1 MSGETLNG
9 VALISRDTNADV
21 SASRLPVPCASAES
35 NAGSCY
41 AALTAARRLDY
52 ERCQREAMRIARS
65 DRSEWA
71 QATLLP
77 AFEALAASLRAAAA
91 PAAVE
96 FVNPWLI
103 RLRIGDARRGDV
115 ERWVEVNV
123 VPTPVAV
130 TARVGR
136 VARFFPACNE
146 FPSGE
151 EGGRAPSQIEVG
163 AWLETLVAQMFV

>member
-9 VALISRDTNADV
+9 VALKSRDTHV
-21 SASRLPVPCASAES
+21 STSHLPVPCASDEP

-41 AALTAARRLDY
+41 AALLASRRLDY
-52 ERCQREAMRIARS
+52 ERCQREALRIART
-65 DRSEWA
+65 DRSAWA
-71 QATLLP
+71 EATLLP
-77 AFEALAASLRAAAA
+77 ALETLAASLRAAGV
-91 PAAVE
+91 PSGVE

-103 RLRIGDARRGDV
+103 RLRIGDARRGDA

-123 VPTPVAV
+123 VPTPVSV

-136 VARFFPACNE
+136 IARFFPACNE

-151 EGGRAPSQIEVG
+151 DGGAPNQVEVG